1 MNLILETDNPNHYLG
16 NSSIINYQ
24 HDQVRSLGVRLSQDV
39 TDEMALAKKVYQYVR
54 DEIAHSFD
62 IDATV
67 VTCSASEVLEHG
79 HGICY
84 AKSHLLAAILRM
96 LGIPTGFCYQKLIL
110 DDNEKPWLVLHG
122 LNASYLKSLKRWI
135 RLDARGNKEGVNAE
149 FSIEQE
155 KLAFPVR
162 KELGEI
168 DEPMIFVDPNQK
180 VVDALRAAKTTEDLY
195 NSLPSEL

>member
-16 NSSIINYQ
+16 HSSIINYH
-24 HDQVRSLGVRLSQDV
+24 HDRVRSLGVRLSQGV
-39 TDEMALAKKVYQYVR
+39 TGEMALVKKVYRYVR

-62 IDATV
+62 IKATI
-67 VTCSASEVLEHG
+67 VTCSASEVLQHG

-96 LGIPTGFCYQKLIL
+96 LGIPAGFCYQKLIL
-110 DDNEKPWLVLHG
+110 DDAEKPWLVLHG
-122 LNASYLKSLKRWI
+122 LNAVYLKSLNRWI
-135 RLDARGNKEGVNAE
+135 RLDARGNKEGVQAE
-149 FSIEQE
+149 FSVEQE

-162 KELGEI
+162 QELGEI
-168 DEPMIFVDPNQK
+168 DEPMIFVNPDQK
-180 VVDALRAAKTTEDLY
+180 VVDALRAAKTAADLY

>member
-1 MNLILETDNPNHYLG
+1 MAYVTP
-16 NSSIINYQ
+16 SPTCW
-24 HDQVRSLGVRLSQDV
+24 RLSCACWEYRQ
-39 TDEMALAKKVYQYVR
+39 A
-54 DEIAHSFD
+54 
-62 IDATV
+62 
-67 VTCSASEVLEHG
+67 
-79 HGICY
+79 
-84 AKSHLLAAILRM
+84 
-96 LGIPTGFCYQKLIL
+96 FCYQKLIL

-122 LNASYLKSLKRWI
+122 LNAIYLKSLKQWI
-135 RLDARGNKEGVNAE
+135 RLDARGNREGVNAE

-180 VVDALRAAKTTEDLY
+180 VVDALRAAKTTQDLY

>member
-1 MNLILETDNPNHYLG
+1 MNLILETDNLNHYLG
-16 NSSIINYQ
+16 DSSIINYQ
-24 HDQVRSLGVRLSQDV
+24 HDRVRSPGVRLSQDV
-39 TDEMALAKKVYQYVR
+39 TDEMALAKKVYHYVR

-62 IDATV
+62 IDAAI

-84 AKSHLLAAILRM
+84 AKAHLLAAILRM
-96 LGIPTGFCYQKLIL
+96 LGIPAGFCYQKLIL
-110 DDNEKPWLVLHG
+110 EDNEKPWLVLHG
-122 LNASYLKSLKRWI
+122 LNAIYLKSLKRWI
-135 RLDARGNKEGVNAE
+135 RVDARGNKEGVNAE

-155 KLAFPVR
+155 KLAFPVM

-168 DEPMIFVDPNQK
+168 DEPVIFVDPNQK